1 MSKIDTVKWKEYEV
15 GELFDIETCRG
26 FNTDKIILK
35 EIPTDVSCYEF
46 IGRTRKNYGL
56 QGYVKNLG
64 VPFNNKGTI
73 TISQVGTITAQ
84 YRKEDYYASQNM
96 FKLTLK
102 EDNKTSK
109 HKLFLVS
116 VLDKK
121 LVKYTGYSHYPT
133 LQSIKIEKIK
143 LPTKNNQPDWEYMEN
158 YITEIENKYINKL
171 EQHNNE
177 KIEQALK
184 VTGLSK
190 EDLKEDL
197 KVEPAK
203 RYEKFRVGDLFN
215 VTACKGIDAGKIRIQ
230 EKQTNAN
237 QVEFIG
243 RTKTNNGLQGYVE
256 ILSFSPNEQN
266 TITISQIGTIT
277 AQYRKNK
284 YYTSQNMF
292 KIKYKSKELTEKQN
306 LYYTAVL
313 DKMLIKYTGYTNYP
327 TVKNLVEEIITLPA
341 IDENTPDFEYME
353 KAIYIYFRQVI
364 QNWKLSSEKEIEELK
379 QVINK

>member
-15 GELFDIETCRG
+15 GELFDIETCMG

-35 EIPTDVSCYEF
+35 EIPTDVYCYEF

-64 VPFNNKGTI
+64 VLFNNKGTI

-143 LPTKNNQPDWEYMEN
+143 LPTKNNEPDWEYMEN

-190 EDLKEDL
+190 EALNEEL

-203 RYEKFRVGDLFN
+203 RYEKFRVGDLFDCDLGKYLPSEELN
-215 VTACKGIDAGKIRIQ
+215 KSGKIPVI
-230 EKQTNAN
+230 TGIT
-237 QVEFIG
+237 V
-243 RTKTNNGLQGYVE
+243 NNGIAGYIDKKYDNFLYREVLTMSNRG
-256 ILSFSPNEQN
+256 IYSGTTYYHNYLFLLGPNAIVMQPK
-266 TITISQIGTIT
+266 TFKI
-277 AQYRKNK
+277 NK
-284 YYTSQNMF
+284 YIGLYLATHLN
-292 KIKYKSKELTEKQN
+292 KLT
-306 LYYTAVL
+306 YG
-313 DKMLIKYTGYTNYP
+313 GYSNYP
-327 TVKNLVEEIITLPA
+327 TKSTIVDDIITLPA

-353 KAIYIYFRQVI
+353 KAIYIYTLD
-364 QNWKLSSEKEIEELK
+364 KLFKIGNYLTK
-379 QVINK
+379 KK

>member
-1 MSKIDTVKWKEYEV
+1 MSNIATVNWKEFEV

-26 FNTDKIILK
+26 FNTDKITLK
-35 EIPTDVSCYEF
+35 EIPTDVYCYEF

-143 LPTKNNQPDWEYMEN
+143 LPTKNNEPDWEYMEN

-203 RYEKFRVGDLFN
+203 RYEKFRVGDLFDKK
-215 VTACKGIDAGKIRIQ
+215 TIKG
-230 EKQTNAN
+230 
-237 QVEFIG
+237 V
-243 RTKTNNGLQGYVE
+243 
-256 ILSFSPNEQN
+256 P
-266 TITISQIGTIT
+266 
-277 AQYRKNK
+277 
-284 YYTSQNMF
+284 
-292 KIKYKSKELTEKQN
+292 KSKEKLQENKTGYHVFGQN
-306 LYYTAVL
+306 
-313 DKMLIKYTGYTNYP
+313 IKYQYPQKVLLEEQYLQTIQTPILAYSSSTAQIGYIKENFYRTGDNGAFQGLFPKKTNVAIHSLLYILVVLKKQFDWFGYA
-327 TVKNLVEEIITLPA
+327 TEMGNILNLEITLPA
-341 IDENTPDFEYME
+341 TNENTPDFEYME

-364 QNWKLSSEKEIEELK
+364 QNWKLSNEKEIEELK

>member
-1 MSKIDTVKWKEYEV
+1 MSNIATVNWKEFEV
-15 GELFDIETCRG
+15 GELFDVETCRG

-35 EIPTDVSCYEF
+35 EIPTDVYCYEF

-190 EDLKEDL
+190 EALNEEL

-203 RYEKFRVGDLFN
+203 RYEKFRVGDLFD
-215 VTACKGIDAGKIRIQ
+215 VKTIKGINNDKLNTDYTQGKYRYITRTSLNNGISSITGLIQNVEIQ
-230 EKQTNAN
+230 EKNT
-237 QVEFIG
+237 FSL
-243 RTKTNNGLQGYVE
+243 GLLGMDFFYQSHPWYAGQFVRK
-256 ILSFSPNEQN
+256 IQPKFSIN
-266 TITISQIGTIT
+266 
-277 AQYRKNK
+277 
-284 YYTSQNMF
+284 
-292 KIKYKSKELTEKQN
+292 
-306 LYYTAVL
+306 
-313 DKMLIKYTGYTNYP
+313 
-327 TVKNLVEEIITLPA
+327 KNLAIYFSTIFNKRSEYYKGVLIRDFDKKFKNDVLTLPS

-364 QNWKLSSEKEIEELK
+364 QNWKLSNEKEIEELK